1 MFLREKSRTKD
12 GKTHRYW
19 SVVENRRV
27 SGGGVVQRQVLY
39 LGELNDNQR
48 AGWVR
53 TIEAFSD
60 EKSKTEQLALFPDD
74 REELPILDC
83 ETIRVRLDKIEL
95 HRPREWGA
103 SWLGLY
109 LWKFLELDTFW
120 IQRLPSSRKGTS
132 WLNIL
137 KALICYRLIDPGSEF
152 RFHREWYVRSALGDL
167 LGEDYSLAQKDKPY
181 RCLDLLLKH
190 RDELFH
196 FLKEQWGNLFGAKY
210 DVLLYDLTSTYF
222 ESDPPPAGSGSKK
235 RFGYSRDKRSDCVQ
249 VVVALV
255 LTPEGF
261 PVAYEVYP
269 GNTRDTA
276 TLEEFLDLIEK
287 QYGKFQRTWLMDR
300 GIPTEDML
308 EKMRSRGIDYLV
320 GTPKGHLTHVEKQ
333 LLEQP
338 WIQARES
345 VRVKILQQESEFYVY
360 VESHDRVAKE
370 RSMRRRRLKR
380 LWASL
385 HELRNRKK
393 ITRDDLLMHI
403 GALKKEG
410 GRDFGLV
417 RISIPNPQ
425 EPVNE
430 HTFHFELDRER
441 LRRTLR
447 REGRYLLRSNMQ
459 AASPETVWESYLLL
473 TRIEQAFKDLKGE
486 LSIRPIW
493 HQLEKR
499 IESHI
504 FVSFLAYCL
513 HTTLR
518 NLARR
523 RAAGLTSDAILK
535 KLSNIQ
541 MIDIHLP
548 TTDGRHIVMSRYTQ
562 PEKDVSLLL
571 AQLGLSLP
579 DQPPPKVYAAGQTG
593 L

>member
-1 MFLREKSRTKD
+1 MA
-12 GKTHRYW
+12 
-19 SVVENRRV
+19 
-27 SGGGVVQRQVLY
+27 GGGMVQRQVLY

-53 TIEAFSD
+53 TIEAFSG
-60 EKSKTEQLALFPDD
+60 KKHKAKQLALFPDD
-74 REELPILDC
+74 RKELPIMAC
-83 ETIRVRLDKIEL
+83 ETVQIQLDKIEL
-95 HRPREWGA
+95 RRPREWGTC
-103 SWLGLY
+103 WLGLY
-109 LWKFLELDTFW
+109 LWDMLKLDTFW
-120 IQRLPSSRKGTS
+120 KQRLPSSRKGTS

-137 KALICYRLIDPGSEF
+137 KALTCYRLIDPGSEF
-152 RFHREWYVRSALGDL
+152 RFHREWYVRSAMGDL

-190 RDELFH
+190 RDELFGY
-196 FLKEQWGNLFGAKY
+196 LKGQWGNLFGAKY

-222 ESDPPPAGSGSKK
+222 ESDPPPAGSDSKK

-276 TLEEFLDLIEK
+276 TLEEFLDRIEK
-287 QYGKFQRTWLMDR
+287 QYGKLRRTWLMDR
-300 GIPTEDML
+300 GIPTEETL
-308 EKMRSRGIDYLV
+308 EKMRSRGIEYLV
-320 GTPKGHLTHVEKQ
+320 GTPKGRLTHVEKP

-338 WIQARES
+338 WTQARES

-370 RSMRRRRLKR
+370 RSMRRRRFKR
-380 LWASL
+380 LWTGL
-385 HELRNRKK
+385 HELRNRKN
-393 ITRDDLLMHI
+393 IARDDLLMHI
-403 GALKKEG
+403 GALKKEA

-417 RISIPNPQ
+417 CISLPKPH

-430 HTFHFELDRER
+430 NTFCFKLDRER
-441 LRRTLR
+441 LLR
-447 REGRYLLRSNMQ
+447 AMSREGRYLLRSNMK
-459 AASPETVWESYLLL
+459 AASPETAWEFYLLL
-473 TRIEQAFKDLKGE
+473 TRVEQAFKDLKGT

-493 HQLEKR
+493 HQLEER
-499 IESHI
+499 IEAHI

-518 NLARR
+518 NLARG
-523 RAAGLTSDAILK
+523 RAAGLTSEAILK
-535 KLSNIQ
+535 KLSNMQ
-541 MIDIHLP
+541 MIDVHLP
-548 TTDGRHIVMSRYTQ
+548 TTDGRHVVLSRYTQ

-579 DQPPPKVYAAGQTG
+579 DQPPPKVYATGQTG

>member
-1 MFLREKSRTKD
+1 MFLRAKSRTKD

-27 SGGGVVQRQVLY
+27 SGGCVVQRQVLY

-53 TIEAFSD
+53 TIEAFSGED
-60 EKSKTEQLALFPDD
+60 FKAKQLALFPDD
-74 REELPILDC
+74 REELPAMDC
-83 ETIRVRLDKIEL
+83 ETIRVQLDKIEL
-95 HRPREWGA
+95 RSPREWGA
-103 SWLGLY
+103 CWLGWY
-109 LWKFLELDTFW
+109 LWDLLELDKFW
-120 IQRLPSSRKGTS
+120 KQRLPSSRKGTN
-132 WLNIL
+132 WLNML
-137 KALICYRLIDPGSEF
+137 KALSCYRLIDPGSEF
-152 RFHREWYVRSALGDL
+152 RFHREWFLRSAMGDL

-190 RDELFH
+190 RDDLFE
-196 FLKEQWGNLFGAKY
+196 FLKGQWSNLFGAKY

-222 ESDPPPAGSGSKK
+222 ESDPPAAGSESKK

-276 TLEEFLDLIEK
+276 TLEGFLDRIEK
-287 QYGKFQRTWLMDR
+287 QYGKFRRTWLMDR
-300 GIPTEDML
+300 GIPTEKML
-308 EKMRSRGIDYLV
+308 EEMRYRGIDYLV
-320 GTPKGHLTHVEKQ
+320 GTPKGHLTRIEKQ

-338 WIQARES
+338 WIQARENVS
-345 VRVKILQQESEFYVY
+345 VKILQQESEFYVY
-360 VESHDRVAKE
+360 VESHGRVAKE

-459 AASPETVWESYLLL
+459 AASPETVWETYLPPN
-473 TRIEQAFKDLKGE
+473 E
-486 LSIRPIW
+486 SIGGI
-493 HQLEKR
+493 
-499 IESHI
+499 
-504 FVSFLAYCL
+504 
-513 HTTLR
+513 
-518 NLARR
+518 
-523 RAAGLTSDAILK
+523 
-535 KLSNIQ
+535 
-541 MIDIHLP
+541 
-548 TTDGRHIVMSRYTQ
+548 
-562 PEKDVSLLL
+562 
-571 AQLGLSLP
+571 
-579 DQPPPKVYAAGQTG
+579 
-593 L
+593 